1 MSENNQAEER
11 EIIATVL
18 GYCENGGTHL
28 QPDVMKIPV
37 IEYTDSDQLRR
48 EVDILF
54 RQFPIIVGHVSQL
67 SAPGTFFTHNATG
80 VPMLITRNRDGAVKA
95 FLNVCRH
102 RGARVEQQ
110 ACGKANTF
118 SCPYHSWTYD
128 LDGNLRGLPK
138 DANFGD
144 IDKSELGLVE
154 LPSFERHGLIWVRPS
169 TSATPVDID
178 AWLAPMA
185 DQLESL

>member
-67 SAPGTFFTHNATG
+67 SAPGTFFTHNASG
-80 VPMLITRNRDGAVKA
+80 VPMLITRNRNGAVKA

-144 IDKSELGLVE
+144 ID
-154 LPSFERHGLIWVRPS
+154 
-169 TSATPVDID
+169 
-178 AWLAPMA
+178 
-185 DQLESL
+185 SLN